1 MTYQRDFQYRDKSE
15 KVEAVFAI
23 CLELSSESSSDS
35 DSE

>member
-15 KVEAVFAI
+15 KVEAVFFVK
-23 CLELSSESSSDS
+23 ELSSESSSDS